1 MVRKSDFCSLIFL
14 TNDDGGCIL
23 SDMKTKDIFH
33 SPTKGK
39 MDLSKVIKEVADF
52 INRYSQDEC
61 ELIVGTDSEGRQ
73 KADFVTAII
82 VYRVGHGG
90 RYFWKR
96 TNGGKIYHTLRDR
109 IYQEVALSLQ
119 TAQEMLAKLKLSL
132 NRGQRESDYNF
143 QIHIDVGRNGPTR
156 EMIKEVVGIVRGN
169 GFKAKIKPDSFGA
182 SNIADRYV

>member
-1 MVRKSDFCSLIFL
+1 MNLA
-14 TNDDGGCIL
+14 
-23 SDMKTKDIFH
+23 
-33 SPTKGK
+33 
-39 MDLSKVIKEVADF
+39 KVVEEISEY
-52 INRYSQDEC
+52 IGNSSQDKY
-61 ELIVGTDSEGRQ
+61 ELIVGTDSEGKQ
-73 KADFVTAII
+73 EADFVTAII
-82 VYRVGHGG
+82 VYHIGHGG

-109 IYQEVALSLQ
+109 IYQEVSLSLE

-132 NRGQRESDYNF
+132 NHSRGKESNYDF

-169 GFKAKIKPDSFGA
+169 GFKAKIKPESYGA